1 VLLLEVLLLDVL
13 DEEEDALDEEEPVV
27 PELLDPDPPDPPVP
41 FVAGEPPQATAARAR
56 AARIGARMA
65 GEDITRPLPGW
76 GQRLR
81 AAAAPTTLAA

>member
-1 VLLLEVLLLDVL
+1 VLLDVL
-13 DEEEDALDEEEPVV
+13 DDEDALDEEEPVV
-27 PELLDPDPPDPPVP
+27 PELLDPDPPAPPVP
-41 FVAGEPPQATAARAR
+41 FGAGEPPQAMAVRAT

-65 GEDITRPLPGW
+65 GEDITRPWPGW